1 MHHLQFSGTRA
12 RVFMPAI
19 AALAIAT
26 VFGLA
31 GNGSAAINTAPKST
45 SPPTISG
52 SAKLGSTLTATH
64 ATFSG
69 STPFKYGYQW
79 RRCDANGGGC
89 SDIDKA
95 IKDTY
100 TLAQIDVG
108 NTMRVVST
116 AKNSDGSDSSTSVP
130 TSVVTAPAIP
140 AATGCPAGTGTIAIG
155 DLSSPARLNID
166 GQTISPT
173 VILRSTKKIT
183 VRLHV
188 TACGSRAVSGAMVY
202 TTAVPFNQFSIAAA
216 TPTGTDG
223 WATLTMSQLSGY
235 PAARHQQLLAMFVKA
250 SKTGDPALGGVS
262 TRKLISFPVN
272 LNG

>member
-1 MHHLQFSGTRA
+1 MHHRQFSSTRA
-12 RVFMPAI
+12 KIVMLAIGAI
-19 AALAIAT
+19 AVAA
-26 VFGLA
+26 VFGLT
-31 GNGSAAINTAPKST
+31 GRSSAAVNTAPKST

-69 STPFKYGYQW
+69 STPLKYTYQW
-79 RRCDANGGGC
+79 RRCDTNGGSC

-95 IKDTY
+95 TKGTY
-100 TLAQIDVG
+100 TLAGIDVG
-108 NTMRVVST
+108 NAMRVVSKAT
-116 AKNSDGSDSSTSVP
+116 NSDGSDSSTSVP
-130 TSVVTAPAIP
+130 TSVVTAPSAP
-140 AATGCPAGTGTIAIG
+140 LATGCPAGNGPIAIS

-166 GQTISPT
+166 GQTVSPA
-173 VILRSTKKIT
+173 VVLRTTKQIT

-188 TACGSRAVSGAMVY
+188 TACGSRSVSGAMVY
-202 TTAVPFNQFSIAAA
+202 TTAVPFNQFSIAAT
-216 TPTGTDG
+216 TPTGADG

-250 SKTGDPALGGVS
+250 SKTGDPTLGGVS
-262 TRKLISFPVN
+262 TSKLISFPVN